1 MEDKKFI
8 LNFELVPDSCWYSNL
23 RSLLSKA
30 QWEFIKKD
38 ARERA
43 NGKCMICGRKTTR
56 LETHEQWMYDETTNT
71 QILSDI
77 KAICPDCHRVIHF
90 GFTSLRFDN
99 TERYENHFMKVNNC
113 TYADFKEQ
121 LNKANIDHQRRN
133 QINEWKLDLQYL
145 TRYILD

>member
-1 MEDKKFI
+1 MEDNKFI

-43 NGKCMICGRKTTR
+43 NGRCMICGRKSTR
-56 LETHEQWMYDETTNT
+56 LETHEQWVYDENTNT
-71 QILSDI
+71 QILSDV

-90 GFTSLRFDN
+90 GLTSLRFDD
-99 TERYENHFMKVNNC
+99 TKRYENHFIKVNNC
-113 TYADFKEQ
+113 TYSDFKAQ

-133 QINEWKLDLQYL
+133 LVDEWKLDLQYL
-145 TRYILD
+145 KRYIND

>member
-1 MEDKKFI
+1 MLK

-23 RSLLSKA
+23 RSILSKA
-30 QWEFIKKD
+30 QWDYIKKD

-43 NGKCMICGRKTTR
+43 NGKCMICGKKSNR
-56 LETHEQWMYDETTNT
+56 LETHEQWEYDEDNKV
-71 QILSDI
+71 QKLSDI

-90 GFTSLRFDN
+90 GFTTLKFDN
-99 TERYENHFMKVNNC
+99 VERYENHFIKVNNC
-113 TYADFKEQ
+113 TYAEFKEQ

-133 QINEWKLDLQYL
+133 QIDEWKLDLQYL